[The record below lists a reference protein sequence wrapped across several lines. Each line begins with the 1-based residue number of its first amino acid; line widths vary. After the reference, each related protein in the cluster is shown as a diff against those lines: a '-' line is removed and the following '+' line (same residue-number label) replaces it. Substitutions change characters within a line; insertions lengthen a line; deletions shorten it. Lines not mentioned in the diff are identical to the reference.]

1 MEIGEAEDVRG
12 ISDAAKLVARNMT
25 VVRHASHKPAHVD
38 EVTVTD
44 LVDLQAALLGSEAP
58 TAGIRTVH
66 NWIGVSNFHPIG
78 ADYVPPTPELV
89 GTDRGSSCVPQW
101 SNAWIADSGGV
112 GSCSVRIYPPF
123 TDGNGRV
130 GRALI
135 HTVLTRRGLTPS
147 RVLPVSLVL
156 SRFRDSYVAALNA
169 LRFEGAASMP
179 ENAQAVN
186 EWNERLE
193 SYRDSL
199 GYTSKVRSDSAVS
212 QILPHL
218 AGSPVLTIKTAS
230 EIHGLSS
237 QKAHEALTQLRGA
250 GIMTTKTIARGR
262 HAYIAHEVLDLITFA
277 ERALASTRFDT
288 RVNPPNRQVPMRVR
302 W

>member
-1 MEIGEAEDVRG
+1 MACRIF
-12 ISDAAKLVARNMT
+12 
-25 VVRHASHKPAHVD
+25 P
-38 EVTVTD
+38 
-44 LVDLQAALLGSEAP
+44 P
-58 TAGIRTVH
+58 
-66 NWIGVSNFHPIG
+66 PIG
-78 ADYVPPTPELV
+78 ADYVPPTPELAERLIEDLLAYLN
-89 GTDRGSSCVPQW
+89 GATHGSLIQAALVHAQFES
-101 SNAWIADSGGV
+101 IH
-112 GSCSVRIYPPF
+112 PF
-123 TDGNGRV
+123 MDGNGRV

-156 SRFRDSYVAALNA
+156 SIFRDSYVAALNA

-186 EWNERLE
+186 EWIRLFATAVDHAVTQAEELREEIRSLRAEWNERLE
-193 SYRDSL
+193 SYRDLL
-199 GYTSKVRSDSAVS
+199 GYTRKVRSDSAVS
-212 QILPHL
+212 QILPRL
-218 AGSPVLTIKTAS
+218 AGTPVLTIRTAS

-302 W
+302 R

>member
-1 MEIGEAEDVRG
+1 
-12 ISDAAKLVARNMT
+12 MT
-25 VVRHASHKPAHVD
+25 VVRQASNKLAHVD

-89 GTDRGSSCVPQW
+89 EGLIEDLLAYLNGATHGSLIQAALVHAQFES
-101 SNAWIADSGGV
+101 IH
-112 GSCSVRIYPPF
+112 PF

-147 RVLPVSLVL
+147 RVQPVSLVL
-156 SRFRDSYVAALNA
+156 SIFRDSYVAALNA

-199 GYTSKVRSDSAVS
+199 GYTRKVRSDSAVS
-212 QILPHL
+212 QILPRL

-230 EIHGLSS
+230 EIHGLSP

-262 HAYIAHEVLDLITFA
+262 HAYIAHEVLNLITFA

-288 RVNPPNRQVPMRVR
+288 RVNPPNRQVPARPAGA
-302 W
+302 

>member
-1 MEIGEAEDVRG
+1 
-12 ISDAAKLVARNMT
+12 MT
-25 VVRHASHKPAHVD
+25 VVRQASNKLAHVD

-44 LVDLQAALLGSEAP
+44 LVDLQAAFLGSEAP

-89 GTDRGSSCVPQW
+89 EGLIEDLLAYLNGATHGSLIQAALVHAQFES
-101 SNAWIADSGGV
+101 IH
-112 GSCSVRIYPPF
+112 PF
-123 TDGNGRV
+123 MDGNGRV

-156 SRFRDSYVAALNA
+156 SIFRDSYVAALNA

-199 GYTSKVRSDSAVS
+199 GYTRKVRSDSAVS
-212 QILPHL
+212 QILPRL

-230 EIHGLSS
+230 EIHGLSP

-250 GIMTTKTIARGR
+250 GTMMTKTIARGR
-262 HAYIAHEVLDLITFA
+262 HAYIAHEVLNLITFA

-302 W
+302 R

>member
-1 MEIGEAEDVRG
+1 MCRRLPSWWGLIEDLLAYLNG
-12 ISDAAKLVARNMT
+12 ATHGSLI
-25 VVRHASHKPAHVD
+25 
-38 EVTVTD
+38 
-44 LVDLQAALLGSEAP
+44 QAAL
-58 TAGIRTVH
+58 VH
-66 NWIGVSNFHPIG
+66 AQFESIH
-78 ADYVPPTPELV
+78 
-89 GTDRGSSCVPQW
+89 
-101 SNAWIADSGGV
+101 
-112 GSCSVRIYPPF
+112 PF

-199 GYTSKVRSDSAVS
+199 GYTRKVRSDSAVS

-230 EIHGLSS
+230 EIHGLSP

-288 RVNPPNRQVPMRVR
+288 RVNPPNRQVPARPAGA
-302 W
+302 